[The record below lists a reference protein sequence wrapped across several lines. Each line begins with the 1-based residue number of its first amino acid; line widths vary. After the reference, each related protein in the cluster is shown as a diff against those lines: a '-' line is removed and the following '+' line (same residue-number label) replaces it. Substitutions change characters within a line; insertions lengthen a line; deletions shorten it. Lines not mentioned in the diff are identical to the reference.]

1 MKIQFDSNLD
11 YQDRGIKSIVD
22 IFEGQEVCQSNFSVS
37 RMTNNI
43 LHSIDNELGIGNRLE
58 LLDEE
63 ILANV
68 QNIQLKNGLPQSKKL
83 DSMDFSVE
91 METGT
96 GKTYVYLKSIFEMN
110 KKYGFTKFI
119 IVVPSIAIKEGTKKT
134 LDITTEHFKSIFD
147 NVNYDYFIYDSSNLE
162 QVRDFAT
169 SGDIRIMV
177 INIDAFR
184 KSFTNPN
191 KDTKANII
199 HRKNDRLNGH
209 KPIEFIASTNPI
221 VIIDEPQSVDNTT
234 KSKEAIKKLNPLC
247 AFRYSATHTKKY
259 NLMYKLDSI
268 DAYEHKLVKQ
278 IEVANV
284 QLNESANLAYIKLQS
299 VKANPR
305 SAKIEIDINNNG
317 KTTRKA
323 ITIKDGSDLYELS
336 NGRDVYEGYTV
347 IDIYIEEGSEY
358 VEFGNG
364 EVVKLGETKDDMDD
378 DSIKRLQIRKTIEEH
393 LEKELRLQSKG
404 IKVLSLFFIDRV
416 ANYRQY
422 NEEGNATK
430 GKYAQWFEEEYLRIA
445 KKQKYKTLFE
455 DIGNFQGNCD
465 RSCFELEVE
474 KIHNGYF
481 STDKKGK
488 LKDSNSNAKGEL
500 KGNKDDE
507 DTFSLIM
514 KDKEKLLSFE
524 SPLKFIFSHSALK
537 EGWDN
542 PNVFQICTLNET
554 NSVMKKRQEI
564 GRGLRICVNQEGERV
579 HGFYVN
585 TLTVMANESYE
596 DFAVSLQKEIE
607 LEEGIKFGVIEE
619 HFFANIPI
627 KNEEGEIEYFGAE
640 SSEAVYSYLE
650 EKKYIDKK
658 GKIQNSLRLDI
669 KDNKF
674 EVPEAYKEL
683 QDQITMVIK
692 KIAGNLNVKDA
703 TDKVTVQLNKQVL
716 LGEDFK
722 ELWDRI
728 KYKTTY
734 RVDFDVEKLIDTC
747 ANKIANELTIGKI
760 KYIYSKAKNKIIK
773 AGVEVDIDSVK
784 EQYFDSEFIDYEL
797 PDILTYL
804 QNETNLTRKDI
815 AQILVKSGKLQSF
828 KNNPQKF
835 IDRAAEIIKKT
846 MSIFIVD
853 GIKYQKL
860 GNEYFYAQESF
871 EEKELTGYLS
881 SNMLQNRE
889 NKSVYDYT
897 IYDSDTE
904 KAFAMKFNESENVK
918 LFTKLPNWFKINT
931 PLGTYNPDWAVLIE
945 KENEERLYFV
955 VESKGS
961 LFTDDLRDT
970 EVAKIKCGKKHFEE
984 ISPNVSFVQS
994 NNYQNFSEYF

>member
-11 YQDRGIKSIVD
+11 YQDRAISSVVD
-22 IFEGQEVCQSNFSVS
+22 IFEGQEICQSNFSVS
-37 RMTNNI
+37 RMTDNL

-58 LLDEE
+58 LLPDE
-63 ILANV
+63 ILSNV
-68 QNIQLKNGLPQSKKL
+68 QQIQLKNGLPQSKKL
-83 DSMDFSVE
+83 DGMDFSVE

-134 LDITTEHFKSIFD
+134 LDITTEHFKGIFD
-147 NVNYDYFIYDSSNLE
+147 NVNYDHFIYDSSNLE

-169 SGDIRIMV
+169 SSDIRIMV
-177 INIDAFR
+177 INIDAFK
-184 KSFTNPN
+184 KSFTDPS

-199 HRKNDRLNGH
+199 HRKNDRLNGQ
-209 KPIEFIASTNPI
+209 KPIEFISSTNPI
-221 VIIDEPQSVDNTT
+221 VIIDEPQSVDNTA
-234 KSKEAIKKLNPLC
+234 KSKEAIETLNPLC
-247 AFRYSATHTKKY
+247 RLRYSATHTEKY

-268 DAYEHKLVKQ
+268 DAYEQKLVKQ

-284 QLNESANLAYIKLQS
+284 QLNESSNQAYLKLQS
-299 VKANPR
+299 IKANPR
-305 SAKIEIDINNNG
+305 SAKLEIDISSNG
-317 KTTRKA
+317 KTTRKP

-336 NGRDVYEGYTV
+336 NGRDIYEGYTV
-347 IDIYIEEGSEY
+347 IDIYIEEGNEY

-364 EVVKLGETKDDMDD
+364 EVIKLGETKGDIDE

-393 LEKELRLQSKG
+393 LEKELRLKSKG
-404 IKVLSLFFIDRV
+404 IKVLSLFFIDKV
-416 ANYRQY
+416 SNYRQY
-422 NEEGNATK
+422 DEEGNPIN
-430 GKYAQWFEEEYLRIA
+430 GKFADWFEEEYLWVSKR
-445 KKQKYKTLFE
+445 QKYKSLFE
-455 DIGNFQGNCD
+455 EDTNFD
-465 RSCFELEVE
+465 TDV
-474 KIHNGYF
+474 KDIHNGYF

-488 LKDSNSNAKGEL
+488 VKDSSSNVKGEL

-524 SPLKFIFSHSALK
+524 SKLRFIFSHSALK

-554 NSVMKKRQEI
+554 NSIMKKRQEI
-564 GRGLRICVNQEGERV
+564 GRGLRICVNQDGVRV
-579 HGFYVN
+579 HGFYAN

-596 DFAVSLQKEIE
+596 DFAASLQKEIE
-607 LEEGIKFGVIEE
+607 QEEGIKFGVIEE

-627 KNEEGEIEYFGAE
+627 QNENGETEYFGAQN
-640 SSEAVYSYLE
+640 SENIYSYLAQ
-650 EKKYIDKK
+650 KKYIDKK

-674 EVPEAYKEL
+674 EVPEEYKEI
-683 QDQITMVIK
+683 QMEITSVIK
-692 KIAGNLNVKDA
+692 KIAGNLNIKNAD
-703 TDKVTVQLNKQVL
+703 DKVSVKLNKQIL
-716 LGEDFK
+716 LGDDFK

-734 RVDFDVEKLIDTC
+734 RVDFDVDNLIDTC
-747 ANKIANELTIGKI
+747 AKKIENELTIGKI

-784 EQYFDSEFIDYEL
+784 EQYFDAEFIDYQL

-804 QNETNLTRKDI
+804 QNATNLTRKDI

-835 IDRAAEIIKKT
+835 IDRAVEMIKKT

-881 SNMLQNRE
+881 SNMIQNRE

-897 IYDSDTE
+897 VYDSDIE
-904 KAFAMKFNESENVK
+904 KAFAMKFNENEDVK

-931 PLGTYNPDWAVLIE
+931 PLGPYNPDWAVLIE
-945 KENEERLYFV
+945 KESEERLYFV

-961 LFTDDLRDT
+961 LFTDDLRST
-970 EVAKIKCGKKHFEE
+970 EEAKIRCGKKHFKE
-984 ISPNVSFVQS
+984 ISSDISFVQS
-994 NNYQNFSEYF
+994 NNYQNFSEHF

>member
-1 MKIQFDSNLD
+1 MKIQFESDLK
-11 YQDRGIKSIVD
+11 YQKNAINSIVN
-22 IFEGQEVCQSNFSVS
+22 IFKGQEICQSNFSVGKI
-37 RMTNNI
+37 NDNI
-43 LHSIDNELGIGNRLE
+43 LHHIDHELGIGNRLE
-58 LLDEE
+58 LLPDE
-63 ILANV
+63 LLHNV
-68 QNIQLKNGLPQSKKL
+68 QQIQLKNGLPQSKKL

-96 GKTYVYLKSIFEMN
+96 GKTYVYLKSIFQMN
-110 KKYGFTKFI
+110 AEFGFTKFI

-134 LDITTEHFKSIFD
+134 LDITTEHFKGIFD
-147 NVNYDYFIYDSSNLE
+147 NVNYDHFIYDSSNLE

-169 SGDIRIMV
+169 SSDIRIMV
-177 INIDAFR
+177 INIDAFK
-184 KSFTNPN
+184 KSFTDPS

-199 HRKNDRLNGH
+199 HRKNDRLNGQ
-209 KPIEFIASTNPI
+209 KPIEFISSTNPI
-221 VIIDEPQSVDNTT
+221 VIIDEPQSVDNTA
-234 KSKEAIKKLNPLC
+234 KSKEAIETLSPLC
-247 AFRYSATHTKKY
+247 KLRYSATHTEKY

-268 DAYEHKLVKQ
+268 DAYEQKLVKQ

-284 QLNESANLAYIKLQS
+284 QLNESSNQAYLKLQS
-299 VKANPR
+299 IKANPR
-305 SAKIEIDINNNG
+305 SAKLEIDISSNG
-317 KTTRKA
+317 KTTRKP

-336 NGRDVYEGYTV
+336 NGRDIYEGYTV
-347 IDIYIEEGSEY
+347 IDIYIEEGNEY

-364 EVVKLGETKDDMDD
+364 EIIKLGETKGDIDE

-393 LEKELRLQSKG
+393 LEKELRLKSKG

-416 ANYRQY
+416 SNYRQY
-422 NEEGNATK
+422 DEEGNPIN
-430 GKYAQWFEEEYLRIA
+430 GKFADWFEEEYLWVA
-445 KKQKYKTLFE
+445 KRQKYKTLFE
-455 DIGNFQGNCD
+455 DIGNFD
-465 RSCFELEVE
+465 TEV
-474 KIHNGYF
+474 KRIHNGYF

-488 LKDSNSNAKGEL
+488 VKDSSSNVKGEL

-524 SPLKFIFSHSALK
+524 SPLRFIFSHSALK

-579 HGFYVN
+579 HGFYAN

-596 DFAVSLQKEIE
+596 DFAKALQKEIE
-607 LEEGIKFGVIEE
+607 QEEGIKFGVIEE

-627 KNEEGEIEYFGAE
+627 QNENGEVEYFGAE
-640 SSEAVYSYLE
+640 NSENIYSYLA
-650 EKKYIDKK
+650 EKNYIDKK

-674 EVPEAYKEL
+674 EVPEEYKEI
-683 QDQITMVIK
+683 QMEITSVIK

-703 TDKVTVQLNKQVL
+703 DDKVSVKLNKQIL
-716 LGEDFK
+716 LGDDFK

-734 RVDFDVEKLIDTC
+734 RVEFDVENLINTC
-747 ANKIANELTIGKI
+747 AKKIENELTIGKI

-784 EQYFDSEFIDYEL
+784 EQYFDAEFIDYEL

-815 AQILVKSGKLQSF
+815 AQILVKSNKLQSF

-835 IDRAAEIIKKT
+835 IDRAVEIIKKT

-860 GNEYFYAQESF
+860 GSEYFYAQESF

-889 NKSVYDYT
+889 NKSIYDYT
-897 IYDSDTE
+897 VYDSDIE
-904 KAFAMKFNESENVK
+904 KAFAMKFNENEEVK

-931 PLGTYNPDWAVLIE
+931 PLGPYNPDWAVLIE
-945 KENEERLYFV
+945 KESEEKLYFV

-961 LFTDDLRDT
+961 LFTDDLRNT
-970 EVAKIKCGKKHFEE
+970 EEAKIRCGKKHFEK
-984 ISPNVSFVQS
+984 ISSDISFVQS
-994 NNYQNFSEYF
+994 NNYQNLTEHF